1 MKLTDVKLTIRTK
14 PSVQIAQLL
23 EEALE
28 LYEKDKVTASIAK
41 LKEAQALI
49 VSDLLPKQWQ
59 EGAAK

>member
-1 MKLTDVKLTIRTK
+1 MRLTDVKLTIRTK

-49 VSDLLPKQWQ
+49 VYDLLTKQWQ